1 MTTLWP
7 VTCLSRWFCR
17 KAEPVVTTGNYTVP
31 EQHHLSSKFNSMDIS
46 KIGKCHGNEKSHM
59 FLMIS
64 HWNMLNPL
72 LISLGLRHFPL
83 SCLIPERASKL
94 QKREIRWNSRA
105 PVLSLESCFLRS
117 TSTVPPGK
125 HNIGIPARS
134 GLVYLALQQGRF
146 QDFHLANC
154 FLKSETC
161 ESPPWYMRQ
170 PSKKEVPIN
179 PRPPPTRTTRKLQT
193 WPGSILLL
201 VIVKETDVWTYLWSL
216 FRICQVPVTPNE
228 RTPCVNP
235 P

>member
-1 MTTLWP
+1 
-7 VTCLSRWFCR
+7 
-17 KAEPVVTTGNYTVP
+17 
-31 EQHHLSSKFNSMDIS
+31 
-46 KIGKCHGNEKSHM
+46 
-59 FLMIS
+59 MIS

-125 HNIGIPARS
+125 QHWNSCKKWTCILSFATWEIS
-134 GLVYLALQQGRF
+134 G
-146 QDFHLANC
+146 
-154 FLKSETC
+154 FLTRKLLPQRETC
-161 ESPPWYMRQ
+161 EQSPTWNMRQ
-170 PSKKEVPIN
+170 SSKKEMPIN

-201 VIVKETDVWTYLWSL
+201 VIAKETHVWTYLVWS
-216 FRICQVPVTPNE
+216 ICQGLVTPNE

-235 P
+235 L